1 MTIPLSG
8 VTDVQQIT
16 VTATNVTDVNNQV
29 LPSVPVPMIMLI
41 GDSAGTG
48 NGTVNAGDIGF
59 VKSKSGQTTDATNF
73 RADIVV
79 NGTINAGDVGLV
91 KSKSGNVLPPPQ

>member
-48 NGTVNAGDIGF
+48 NGSVGAADIGF
-59 VKSKSGQTTDATNF
+59 VKSVSGQTTGAGNF
-73 RADIVV
+73 RADIAI
-79 NGTINAGDVGLV
+79 NGSINAGDVGLV
-91 KSKSGNVLPPPQ
+91 KSKSGNHVP